1 MSQRQDLDHHVWKK
15 IKQHGLQKKKILVA
29 LSGGVDSVALLR
41 ATMKVH
47 ASNLL
52 GAAYFHHGEDSNQKY
67 RAEAQDFCR
76 DLCLD
81 WGVSFHVLVQSA
93 NLTDIEVGK
102 VTEPQN
108 DEIKIGMLSEAENRQ
123 QRYKALNQLMNEQGF
138 EVLATGHHRDDL
150 LETRLLRLIRGTGAQ
165 GFQAMSGYKAG
176 VFRPFLEI
184 GKQELKNYL
193 ALADVKRIED
203 PSNLSLDPFRNWIRE
218 EWLQIL
224 EKRQNGSVHIL
235 ARSLETIA
243 TELEVQ
249 PWGDLWEQNQIY
261 KKEISSDLDPGILR
275 SFYLTLTTTEQ
286 KRLLAQYLY
295 VLGVRNFSQSHLEEV
310 QKRLDKSQKVITFV
324 MCGCNWTI
332 NAEQIKVQS

>member
-41 ATMKVH
+41 TTMKVH
-47 ASNLL
+47 EIGLL

-76 DLCLD
+76 NLCLN
-81 WGVSFHVLVQSA
+81 WGVSFSVLVQSA
-93 NLTDIEVGK
+93 SLNDVEAGITI
-102 VTEPQN
+102 EPQN
-108 DEIKIGMLSEAENRQ
+108 NEIKIEVLSEAENRQ
-123 QRYKALNQLMNEQGF
+123 QRYKALTQLMKEHGF

-165 GFQAMSGYKAG
+165 GFQAMSDYKAG
-176 VFRPFLEI
+176 VFRPFLEV
-184 GKQELKNYL
+184 GKQDLRDYL
-193 ALADVKRIED
+193 TQAEVDRIED

-218 EWLQIL
+218 EWLQNL
-224 EKRQNGSVHIL
+224 EKRQKGSVHTL

-243 TELEVQ
+243 TELAVQ

-261 KKEISSDLDPGILR
+261 KKQISSDLDPGILR
-275 SFYLTLTTTEQ
+275 SFYLTLTASEQ

-324 MCGCNWTI
+324 MCGCNWVV